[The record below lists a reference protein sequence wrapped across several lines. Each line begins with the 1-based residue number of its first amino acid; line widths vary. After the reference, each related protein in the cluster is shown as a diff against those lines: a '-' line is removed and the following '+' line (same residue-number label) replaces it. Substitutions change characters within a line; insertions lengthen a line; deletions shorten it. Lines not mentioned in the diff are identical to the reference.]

1 MNLTRNRPPNPYDY
15 LPVVEELQVRSTS
28 AGDGAELPVEHRAP
42 SHGGENTSPDLEWSG
57 APEGTRSFAVSC
69 FDIDAPTPSGVW
81 HWLVVDIPAS
91 VTSLAAGVG
100 SKPDAGVGAKTIRN
114 DLGEAAYAGAA
125 PPPGDHSH
133 RYLFTVHALGVD
145 QLEIPEGASPA
156 LASFMLGLA
165 TLARGH
171 LTLSV

>member
-15 LPVVEELQVRSTS
+15 LPAVEELEVRSS
-28 AGDGAELPVEHRAP
+28 AAEGAELPVAHRAE
-42 SHGGENTSPDLEWSG
+42 SHGGENVSPELEWSG

-91 VTSLAAGVG
+91 VTSLEAGVG
-100 SKPDAGVGAKTIRN
+100 SKADAGVGGKTIRN
-114 DLGEAAYAGAA
+114 DLGETAYAGAA

-145 QLEIPEGASPA
+145 HLEIPEGASPA
-156 LASFMLGLA
+156 LTSFVLGMS

-171 LTLSV
+171 LTLLV

>member
-15 LPVVEELQVRSTS
+15 LPAVGELEVRSAS
-28 AGDGAELPVEHRAP
+28 AADGGELPVPHRAE
-42 SHGGENTSPDLEWSG
+42 SHGGEGTSPNLEWSG

-69 FDIDAPTPSGVW
+69 FDVDAPTPSGVW

-91 VTSLAAGVG
+91 VTSLDAGAG
-100 SKPDAGVGAKTIRN
+100 STADAGVGAKSIRN
-114 DLGEAAYAGAA
+114 DLGEAAYSAAA

-133 RYLFTVHALGVD
+133 RYIFTVHALGVD
-145 QLEIPEGASPA
+145 KLEIPDGASPA
-156 LASFMLGLA
+156 LASFVLGLA

-171 LTLSV
+171 LTLTV

>member
-15 LPVVEELQVRSTS
+15 LPAVAELQVRSAS
-28 AGDGAELPVEHRAP
+28 GSDGGELPAPHRAE
-42 SHGGENTSPDLEWSG
+42 SHGGEGTSPQLEWSG

-91 VTSLAAGVG
+91 VTSLEAGVG
-100 SKPDAGVGAKTIRN
+100 SKADAGVGAKTIRN

-133 RYLFTVHALGVD
+133 RYLFTVHALGVE
-145 QLEIPEGASPA
+145 QLEIPEDASPA
-156 LASFMLGLA
+156 LTSFVLGMA

-171 LTLSV
+171 LTLTV